1 MAIEIEHSIVES
13 LKTLIEREVYHRS
26 TPNKVFEEKYSHLT
40 SDIEFELSRAQESYN
55 ELKAD
60 GLTANTIEAEGYLRA
75 LRWVESSIKYV
86 DEIHN
91 EDRGDK

>member
-13 LKTLIEREVYHRS
+13 LKTLIEHEVYRRS
-26 TPNKVFEEKYSHLT
+26 TPNKVFEEKYRQLT
-40 SDIEFELSRAQESYN
+40 SDIEFELSRAQESYDAM
-55 ELKAD
+55 KAD
-60 GLTANTIEAEGYLRA
+60 GLTANAIEAEGYLRA

-91 EDRGDK
+91 EDRGDN